1 MRAFGQVATSVL
13 ALCWAGMALAQTDL
27 LVLPSGVAA
36 EFHDVIWDEDLS
48 AIRLRYVVPQLSE
61 PDSLYHADALRVFDD
76 MQWVCET
83 QTPALFSEN
92 TDARDEGWNV
102 VVITLMNRPIEFGAR
117 DSNVFQLFE
126 WFSLTMDGCEP
137 ELDEYHE

>member
-1 MRAFGQVATSVL
+1 MRALDRLASGVF
-13 ALCWAGMALAQTDL
+13 ALCLAATASAQSAPL
-27 LVLPSGVAA
+27 LMPSGA
-36 EFHDVIWDEDLS
+36 EAKFHDTIWDEDLS

-76 MQWVCET
+76 MQWLCET
-83 QTPALFSEN
+83 QMPALFP
-92 TDARDEGWNV
+92 DDESAQDQGWNV
-102 VVITLMNRPIEFGAR
+102 VVITLMNTPIEFGTR
-117 DSNVFQLFE
+117 DSDVVQFFE